1 MVPSSIV
8 GEREGIFSWIA
19 ERAGEVFKAL
29 PLGPSSRA
37 APRNSGARSMVKLS
51 HQHSVIN
58 ICRLFL
64 CMFKINTLASSLSP
78 QKKDQKLANSGFSS
92 LSLFMAAMADF
103 MRSSDWSMV
112 ML

>member
-8 GEREGIFSWIA
+8 GEREGILSWMA
-19 ERAGEVFKAL
+19 ERAGEVFKPL
-29 PLGPSSRA
+29 PLGPSRRA
-37 APRNSGARSMVKLS
+37 APRNSGARSMVDLT

-58 ICRLFL
+58 ICRLFS
-64 CMFKINTLASSLSP
+64 CMFKISTHGSSLSLR
-78 QKKDQKLANSGFSS
+78 KNNQKLANSGFSS

>member
-1 MVPSSIV
+1 M
-8 GEREGIFSWIA
+8 A

-103 MRSSDWSMV
+103 IRSSDWSMV

>member
-19 ERAGEVFKAL
+19 ERAGEVFKPL
-29 PLGPSSRA
+29 PLGPSRRA
-37 APRNSGARSMVKLS
+37 APRNSGARSMVDLT

-58 ICRLFL
+58 ICRLFS
-64 CMFKINTLASSLSP
+64 CMFKISTHGSSLSL
-78 QKKDQKLANSGFSS
+78 QKNNQKLANSGFSS